1 MFGFGINEIIVLIA
15 ILLLIFAPKK
25 LSEVASGIGDA
36 IRQIRGVVAE
46 KEGTSAP
53 VAKDE
58 RPTKAAKDVESAD
71 TAE

>member
-46 KEGTSAP
+46 TEGTNT
-53 VAKDE
+53 
-58 RPTKAAKDVESAD
+58 PTEGTNTPKKKSDHEEMV
-71 TAE
+71 